1 MTVKII
7 AQDLSIS
14 FNKRLLFHI
23 PTLSL
28 GPKEAVYLRG
38 PNGAG
43 KTTLLKILSGL
54 IQPTT
59 GHLNT
64 QRPHWFRRLCGTAAN
79 NQITY
84 LHQTPFLF
92 DGTVYDNVNYGLKC
106 ASMPRQQ
113 RRNEVINALR
123 LVGLETLAQEH
134 ISVLSGGERQRV
146 AMARAW
152 VLKPAILLMDE
163 PSASVDKAS
172 IDLLVVL
179 AKDLLSRGASLIITS
194 HQTNALTDLCHR
206 QWTIDESA
214 LIETANL
221 HIINDSTVA
230 LKDSN
235 VSTTA

>member
-7 AQDLSIS
+7 AHDLSIS
-14 FNKRLLFHI
+14 FDQRLLFHI
-23 PTLSL
+23 PQLSL

-54 IQPTT
+54 MTPST
-59 GHLNT
+59 GKLSFS
-64 QRPHWFRRLCGTAAN
+64 RVHWIKRLFGFSGN
-79 NQITY
+79 SQITY

-92 DGTVYDNVNYGLKC
+92 DGSVYDNVNYGLKSK
-106 ASMPRQQ
+106 AMTRQQ

-123 LVGLETLAQEH
+123 LVGLETMSDEH

-152 VLKPAILLMDE
+152 VLKPSILLMDE
-163 PSASVDKAS
+163 PSASVDSDS

-179 AKDLLSRGASLIITS
+179 AKDLLSRGASLVITS

-206 QWTIDESA
+206 QWTIDDTA

-221 HIINDSTVA
+221 HIINDSTA
-230 LKDSN
+230 SLKESD
-235 VSTTA
+235 VPSTA